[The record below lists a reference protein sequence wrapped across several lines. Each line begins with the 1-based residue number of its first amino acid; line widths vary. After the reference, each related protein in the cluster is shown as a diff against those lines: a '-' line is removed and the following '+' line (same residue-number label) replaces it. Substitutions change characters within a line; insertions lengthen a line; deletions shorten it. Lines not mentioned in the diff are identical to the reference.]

1 MKQWSALIAVFLTA
15 ATLAFAAETVEK
27 VQFEGL
33 VHISEGVAEQL
44 LVQKAGTPLETEKV
58 DKTIERFFGQ
68 GYFTDIYATYDAG
81 VLTLHFTEKPV
92 ISRIELKGWKEKD
105 EDTLKDVVQL
115 KKGTLYDPKKLEAAK
130 KRIVDN
136 LSQEGKI
143 DSVVEIE
150 TEHLDN
156 GSVAVTFVVN
166 EGETILIKKLN
177 FSGVEGLDPDVFD
190 ENIANKEHQFM
201 GWFWGRNDG
210 KMMLDQLQYDPMRIR
225 DTYMQHGY
233 MDAKVD
239 APFTRIDFDDYTA
252 EMSYQVSEGQVY
264 ITKAIE
270 LHQQTHVIDDAVLRD
285 VITLETEQP
294 FNIKTFRDDAERI
307 KTKIADLG
315 YAYVR
320 VLPDLR
326 KDKEH
331 GTLEVVYRIIPGE
344 KVWIRNVVISGN
356 NRTLDRIVRRELYL
370 GPGDLYSLTDLKD
383 SRNALGRTGYF
394 DANTIEE
401 KRVDDHSMDLV
412 VKVKEAPTGNIQ
424 LGGGYGSYGGFML
437 SVGVNDRN
445 IFGSGITTGLR
456 LERSQRS
463 NNYSFNISNPRLND
477 SDFSGNF
484 SIFYSDFQYNDYTT
498 HSDGVSLGTGHRFS
512 RYISGFL
519 NYTYSNVNYRDVNL
533 SLYAQD
539 QQRFFESYAKSAV
552 SVAMSFDNTDD
563 YYVARSGWAI
573 SESIERA
580 GLGAQA
586 NYVKSRTELSKYNGL
601 DEWLGFDL
609 IFRYKARYYL
619 ARDTGYLP
627 LAERFYM
634 GGLGSVR
641 GYESYSMP
649 YYRNA
654 ISGDNVRLGGKQTF
668 SHNAELSFPLAP
680 KAKMR
685 LTTFLDW
692 GWIGTSS
699 LSEFSRGGYGVSL
712 EWFSPMGPLQL
723 VFANPINPET
733 DDRISHFEFTIGQ
746 RF

>member
-1 MKQWSALIAVFLTA
+1 MRYKAILAAVLWMA
-15 ATLAFAAETVEK
+15 STLLHAGDTVEK
-27 VQFEGL
+27 VQYDGL
-33 VHISEGVAEQL
+33 VHISEGVADQL
-44 LVQKAGTPLETEKV
+44 LVQKPGMPLERSKV
-58 DKTIERFFGQ
+58 DDTIKTFFKQ
-68 GYFTDIYATYDAG
+68 GYFKDIYATYQGG
-81 VLTLHFTEKPV
+81 VLTLHFVEKPI
-92 ISRIELKGWKEKD
+92 ISRIELKGWKEND
-105 EDTLKDVVQL
+105 EDTLRDIVQL
-115 KKGTLYDPKKLEAAK
+115 KKGTLYDPEKLEAAK
-130 KRIVDN
+130 KRIIAA

-143 DSVVEIE
+143 DSVVEVE

-156 GSVAVTFVVN
+156 GSVSVTFIAN
-166 EGETILIKKLN
+166 EGETILIEKLRY
-177 FSGVEGLDPDVFD
+177 SGVHGLDPDIFD
-190 ENIANKEHQFM
+190 EAIANKEHQFM

-233 MDAKVD
+233 MDAKID

-252 EMSYQVSEGQVY
+252 DMSYQVEEGDIY
-264 ITKAIE
+264 TTKKIE
-270 LHQQTHVIDDAVLRD
+270 LYQKTQVIDEAILRE
-285 VITLETEQP
+285 VVHLQTEQP
-294 FNIKTFRDDAERI
+294 FNIKTFREDAERI

-315 YAYVR
+315 YAYVQ

-326 KDKEH
+326 KDTENR
-331 GTLEVVYRIIPGE
+331 TLEVVYRIIPGQ
-344 KVWIRNVVISGN
+344 KVWIRNVVVSGN
-356 NRTLDRIVRRELYL
+356 TRTLDRIIRRELYL

-394 DANTIEE
+394 DSNTIEE
-401 KRVDDHSMDLV
+401 KRVDDHTMDIV

-445 IFGSGITTGLR
+445 IFGSGINMGVKA
-456 LERSQRS
+456 ERSQRS

-484 SIFYSDFQYNDYTT
+484 SVFFNDFQYNDYTT
-498 HSDGVSLGTGHRFS
+498 HTDGVSVGTGHRFT
-512 RYISGFL
+512 RFITGYL
-519 NYTYSNVNYRDVNL
+519 NYTYSNVDYQDVNL
-533 SLYAQD
+533 SLYTED
-539 QQRFFESYAKSAV
+539 QRRFFESYSKSAV
-552 SVAMSFDNTDD
+552 SVSGTFDNTDD
-563 YYVARSGWAI
+563 YYVAREGWVI
-573 SESIERA
+573 SQSFERA
-580 GLGAQA
+580 GLGAEA
-586 NYVKSRTELSKYNGL
+586 DYFKSRTQLSKYNGVQ
-601 DEWLGFDL
+601 EWLGFDL
-609 IFRYKARYYL
+609 VARYKARYYL

-627 LAERFYM
+627 IAERFYM

-649 YYRNA
+649 YYINDR
-654 ISGDNVRLGGKQTF
+654 SGEYVRIGGKQTF
-668 SHNAELSFPLAP
+668 SNNFELSFPLVP

-699 LSEFSRGGYGVSL
+699 LSEFSRGGYGVAL

-723 VFANPINPET
+723 VFSNPINPQES
-733 DDRISHFEFTIGQ
+733 DRISHFEFTIGQ